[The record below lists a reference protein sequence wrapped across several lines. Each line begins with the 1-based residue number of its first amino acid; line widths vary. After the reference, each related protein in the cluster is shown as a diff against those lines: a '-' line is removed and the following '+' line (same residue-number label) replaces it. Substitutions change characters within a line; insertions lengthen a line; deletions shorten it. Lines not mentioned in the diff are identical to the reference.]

1 MTDAPV
7 PEPGPRELPGL
18 DSWWD
23 GSQWRRIGEPVEH
36 PAYGQ
41 PVPNSW
47 ATPPAQHLAYGR
59 PVDNPG
65 YGRPVD
71 NPGYGV
77 PLANPATFPRPAL
90 AHVPQFYPTPPRRSR
105 INSTLWTVAIIGAAL
120 VVSSLAKT
128 MSPRATEPSQR
139 TFVNIPV
146 VEPAGKAGA
155 LPLDSAEAFAASYQ
169 AHRDAQG
176 SYVASAQEITRAFG
190 AEIIWADFGTPD
202 PTTKCISSGETPA
215 SVLAWFCGAEPYLI
229 RLNRVGYDMPG
240 VTYTPVFVDAV
251 KHELA
256 HLVIQQR
263 CGRSKPSA
271 GTVELEGVTNSYA
284 VLYLGADRKALGDLS
299 STFPEYASSTRTD
312 EVATWIHSGVCW
324 FESSDILK

>member
-1 MTDAPV
+1 MTAAPV

-18 DSWWD
+18 DAWWD
-23 GSQWRRIGEPVEH
+23 GAQWRRIGEPVEN
-36 PAYGQ
+36 PAYAQPAPNAGQ
-41 PVPNSW
+41 AAPVHNLGYG
-47 ATPPAQHLAYGR
+47 HLG
-59 PVDNPG
+59 DNPG
-65 YGRPVD
+65 HGIPLAS
-71 NPGYGV
+71 PASF
-77 PLANPATFPRPAL
+77 PLANPATFPRAAL
-90 AHVPQFYPTPPRRSR
+90 AHVPQVCPTPPHRSR
-105 INSTLWTVAIIGAAL
+105 INSGLWAIAIIGAAVL
-120 VVSSLAKT
+120 VSSVAKT
-128 MSPRATEPSQR
+128 MTHGLIAPSDR

-146 VEPAGKAGA
+146 VEPAGAASA
-155 LPLDSAEAFAASYQ
+155 LPLESAEAFAAAYEP
-169 AHRDAQG
+169 HRDAQG

-202 PTTKCISSGETPA
+202 PNTKCISGSETPA
-215 SVLAWFCGAEPYLI
+215 SVLAWYCGAEPYLI
-229 RLNRVGYDMPG
+229 RLNRVAYDMPG
-240 VTYTPVFVDAV
+240 ITYTPVFVDAV

-256 HLVIQQR
+256 HLVIRQR
-263 CGRSKPSA
+263 CGRSKPNA